1 MTVATKFIS
10 WNRGLEPGAPY
21 DGASPNLQALAA
33 YCHGRWK
40 LKSLGIYS
48 RRPIRGG
55 TSWSSHAFG
64 AAVDLGFG
72 ERHGGPGI
80 AVLEAEILPWL
91 IANSAELGIQRIHHY
106 QRTRYWEAGRGW
118 VDKSPGQGHDWI
130 HVETTRD
137 AWADA
142 SPVRERLLE
151 APQSPASA
159 PSAPA
164 PPKYPGRPLKR
175 SSTGAAV
182 KLIQTRLGLTA
193 DGKFGPQTEAA
204 VKAWQTANALQPDG
218 VVGPATWAR
227 MFGA

>member
-1 MTVATKFIS
+1 MTVATRFQS

-21 DGASPNLQALAA
+21 DAASPNLQALAA
-33 YCHGRWK
+33 YCHTRWK
-40 LKSLGIYS
+40 LKSLGIYN
-48 RRPIRGG
+48 RRPVRGG
-55 TSWSSHAFG
+55 TAWSSHAFG

-80 AVLEAEILPWL
+80 AVLEADILPWL
-91 IANSAELGIQRIHHY
+91 IANSQELGIQRIHHY

-118 VDKSPGQGHDWI
+118 VEKSPGQGNDWI
-130 HVETTRD
+130 HVETTRE

-142 SPVRERLLE
+142 SPVRERLVE

-159 PSAPA
+159 PSAPT

-175 SSTGAAV
+175 SSTGASV
-182 KLIQTRLGLTA
+182 KLIQARLGLTA

-204 VKAWQTANALQPDG
+204 VKSWQTNNALQADG

>member
-1 MTVATKFIS
+1 MAEASHFKS

-21 DGASPNLQALAA
+21 EGASPNLQALAA

-118 VDKSPGQGHDWI
+118 VEKSPGQGHDWI

-175 SSTGAAV
+175 SSSGAAV

>member
-1 MTVATKFIS
+1 MTVATRFQS

-21 DGASPNLQALAA
+21 DGASPNLQALAKYA
-33 YCHGRWK
+33 HERWK
-40 LKSLGIYS
+40 LKNLGIYVK
-48 RRPIRGG
+48 RPVRGG
-55 TSWSSHAFG
+55 TAWSTHAFG

-80 AVLEAEILPWL
+80 AVLEADILPWL

-130 HVETTRD
+130 HVETTRE

-142 SPVRERLLE
+142 SPVRERLVE
-151 APQSPASA
+151 GSQSPATV
-159 PSAPA
+159 PSAPT
-164 PPKYPGRPLKR
+164 PPNYPGRPLKR

-182 KLIQTRLGLTA
+182 KTIQARLGLTA

-204 VKAWQTANALQPDG
+204 VIAWQTANALQPDG

-227 MFGA
+227 LFGT

>member
-1 MTVATKFIS
+1 MTVATRFQS

-21 DGASPNLQALAA
+21 DGASPNLQALAT
-33 YCHGRWK
+33 YCHARWK
-40 LKSLGIYS
+40 LKSLGIYN
-48 RRPIRGG
+48 RRPVR
-55 TSWSSHAFG
+55 
-64 AAVDLGFG
+64 

-118 VDKSPGQGHDWI
+118 VEKSPGQGHDWI
-130 HVETTRD
+130 HVETTQE

-142 SPVRERLLE
+142 SPVRERLVE

-159 PSAPA
+159 PSAPTA
-164 PPKYPGRPLKR
+164 PKYPGRPLKR
-175 SSTGAAV
+175 SSTGASV
-182 KLIQTRLGLTA
+182 KLIQARLGLTA

-204 VKAWQTANALQPDG
+204 VKSWQTNNGLQPDG

-227 MFGA
+227 LFGT